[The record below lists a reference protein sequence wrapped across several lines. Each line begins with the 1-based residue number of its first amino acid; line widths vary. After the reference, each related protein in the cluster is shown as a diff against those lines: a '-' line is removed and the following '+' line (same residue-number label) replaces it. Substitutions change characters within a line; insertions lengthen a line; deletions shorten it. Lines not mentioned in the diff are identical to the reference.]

1 MFEWSLTKA
10 AAAYQRPLGTIL
22 PLPSPVSSNDAAFL
36 DRGAES
42 LLLHLHVVPGASR
55 TEVAG
60 LHGDRLKIRIK
71 AKATEGAANRE
82 LLRFLADLFGLAPS
96 TLEIVR
102 GATDRRK
109 TVRLPPGVDVRAALG
124 REQERP

>member
-1 MFEWSLTKA
+1 LRA
-10 AAAYQRPLGTIL
+10 R
-22 PLPSPVSSNDAAFL
+22 PSPPDAAFL
-36 DRGAES
+36 ERGSES

-55 TEVAG
+55 TELAG

-82 LLRFLADLFGLAPS
+82 LLRFLAELFDLAPS

-109 TVRLPPGVDVRAALG
+109 TVRLPPGADVSATIA
-124 REQERP
+124 REPEKPRE

>member
-1 MFEWSLTKA
+1 M
-10 AAAYQRPLGTIL
+10 
-22 PLPSPVSSNDAAFL
+22 
-36 DRGAES
+36 
-42 LLLHLHVVPGASR
+42 VPGASR
-55 TEVAG
+55 TELGG

-82 LLRFLADLFGLAPS
+82 LLRFLAELFGIAPS

-109 TVRLPPGVDVRAALG
+109 TVRLPSGVDVSAALG
-124 REQERP
+124 REQEKPRG

>member
-1 MFEWSLTKA
+1 MFDWSLTKA

-22 PLPSPVSSNDAAFL
+22 RLPSPVPSTDAAFV
-36 DRGAES
+36 DRGAGG

-55 TEVAG
+55 TELAG

-82 LLRFLADLFGLAPS
+82 LLRFLADIFGLAPS

-109 TVRLPPGVDVRAALG
+109 TVRLPPGVDVRAALA

>member
-1 MFEWSLTKA
+1 M
-10 AAAYQRPLGTIL
+10 GTIL
-22 PLPSPVSSNDAAFL
+22 RLRTRPSSTDAAFV
-36 DRGAES
+36 DRGAEG

-71 AKATEGAANRE
+71 AKASEGAANRE